1 MKRFLIPLVA
11 FWLLTDIISTASSA
25 AIDTDSSGDSI
36 LDGSMEDLNARFQLW
51 QVEYKKDYKTAKDLA
66 ERLEIWI
73 QNHCKFMNYWVYHT
87 YGQWSFIVFYG
98 GLLMLIPTHLF
109 AVMMQAHNHQVPSPS
124 YNMGHNQF
132 SDLTLMEF
140 QQYNF
145 LGPFSPGL
153 LTPDRIKTN
162 QQVGDIAMTHR
173 MLRDLPVSV
182 DWNVEGAVTP
192 IKNQGACG
200 SCWAYSA
207 IGAIEGA
214 RFLDTRELVSLSE
227 QQLVDCD
234 TLDSGCQGG
243 LMDNAFMFDESSTG
257 ICSEEDYPYAG
268 RKHWIR
274 GCFEKKGLCDD
285 VPHTRVKSFFDVN
298 GTNLDLMSA
307 IRFQPVSVAIQADQ
321 MAFQFYKTGVLSGD
335 CGVQVDHG
343 VLAVG
348 YGTTDEN
355 EDFWLVK
362 NSWGSTWGDS
372 GFIKLARDSKTI
384 EEGMCGILTHAS
396 RPQLED

>member
-1 MKRFLIPLVA
+1 
-11 FWLLTDIISTASSA
+11 
-25 AIDTDSSGDSI
+25 
-36 LDGSMEDLNARFQLW
+36 
-51 QVEYKKDYKTAKDLA
+51 
-66 ERLEIWI
+66 
-73 QNHCKFMNYWVYHT
+73 
-87 YGQWSFIVFYG
+87 
-98 GLLMLIPTHLF
+98 
-109 AVMMQAHNHQVPSPS
+109 
-124 YNMGHNQF
+124 
-132 SDLTLMEF
+132 MEF

-145 LGPFSPGL
+145 LGPFSPGF
-153 LTPDRIKTN
+153 LTPDRIKTSP
-162 QQVGDIAMTHR
+162 QVVDIAMARR
-173 MLRDLPVSV
+173 MLRDLPVSIDWTV
-182 DWNVEGAVTP
+182 DGAVTP
-192 IKNQGACG
+192 IKNQGSCG

-214 RFLDTRELVSLSE
+214 RFLDTGELVSLSE

-243 LMDNAFMFDESSTG
+243 LMDNAFMFDENNTG
-257 ICSEEDYPYAG
+257 ICTEEDYPYAG

-285 VPHTRVKSFFDVN
+285 VSHTRVKSFVDVN

-321 MAFQFYKTGVLSGD
+321 MAFQFYKTGVFAGD